1 MSFKTSVKIRLHLND
16 KIALGPG
23 KADLLEAIIQNG
35 SISAAG
41 RAMNMSYKRAWD
53 LVNTM
58 NESFVQPIVTTAK
71 GGSHGGGA
79 EVTELGKQVL
89 TQYRLAQLCAEQA
102 IEDEMLTLS
111 HQLKN

>member
-111 HQLKN
+111 NQIKK

>member
-1 MSFKTSVKIRLHLND
+1 MTYKTSVKIRLHLND
-16 KIALGPG
+16 KVALGPG
-23 KADLLEAIIQNG
+23 KADLLEAIKQHG

-53 LVNTM
+53 LVNIM
-58 NESFVQPIVTTAK
+58 NESFAKPIVLTVK

-89 TQYRLAQLCAEQA
+89 AQYRQAQLQAEKA
-102 IEDEMLTLS
+102 IEHEMLSLS
-111 HQLKN
+111 HQLTD

>member
-1 MSFKTSVKIRLHLND
+1 MNYKTSVKIRLHIND

-23 KADLLEAIIQNG
+23 KADLLEAIIQYG

-41 RAMNMSYKRAWD
+41 RAMGMSYKRAWD

-58 NESFVQPIVTTAK
+58 NESFAKPIVLTAK

-79 EVTELGKQVL
+79 EVTELGKQIL
-89 TQYRLAQLCAEQA
+89 NHYRQAQSQAEKA
-102 IEDEMLTLS
+102 IEQQMNTLSRELTL
-111 HQLKN
+111 

>member
-89 TQYRLAQLCAEQA
+89 TQYRLAQLRAEQA

>member
-1 MSFKTSVKIRLHLND
+1 
-16 KIALGPG
+16 
-23 KADLLEAIIQNG
+23 IIQNG

-89 TQYRLAQLCAEQA
+89 TQYRLAQLRAEQA

>member
-89 TQYRLAQLCAEQA
+89 TQYRLAQLRAEQA

-111 HQLKN
+111 NQLKN

>member
-89 TQYRLAQLCAEQA
+89 TQYRLAQLRAEQA
-102 IEDEMLTLS
+102 IEGEMLTLS
-111 HQLKN
+111 NQLKN